1 MERHATAE
9 AQNRGDR
16 ERREPRREPRR
27 EFRREFHTLPHQPL
41 GPSEEKTDSDDP
53 KERSTLRRERSAGRF
68 VVVFLLFGTL
78 VGIALL
84 LLLTALV
91 VWLSQVTGSFI
102 VATLI
107 LGGAFALLAAG
118 LYLLTIR
125 EAVEQIRARAETV
138 YEVARLART
147 GYEWLSEKIS
157 MLIGIYNLLRK
168 G

>member
-9 AQNRGDR
+9 AHTRGDR
-16 ERREPRREPRR
+16 ERREPRQEFRQEPRR
-27 EFRREFHTLPHQPL
+27 EFHIPPHQPL
-41 GPSEEKTDSDDP
+41 GPSEEKTDSNDRT
-53 KERSTLRRERSAGRF
+53 ERSSLRRERSAGRF

-118 LYLLTIR
+118 LYLLSIR

-147 GYEWLSEKIS
+147 GYEWVSDKIS
-157 MLIGIYNLLRK
+157 TLIGIYNLLRK

>member
-1 MERHATAE
+1 MEQRKKS
-9 AQNRGDR
+9 GI
-16 ERREPRREPRR
+16 
-27 EFRREFHTLPHQPL
+27 
-41 GPSEEKTDSDDP
+41 SP
-53 KERSTLRRERSAGRF
+53 KAIKWIWGVAFAPF
-68 VVVFLLFGTL
+68 VLL
-78 VGIALL
+78 ALL

>member
-9 AQNRGDR
+9 AQTRGDQ
-16 ERREPRREPRR
+16 ERRESRQEPRR
-27 EFRREFHTLPHQPL
+27 EFHTPPHQPL
-41 GPSEEKTDSDDP
+41 GPSEERTDSNDRT
-53 KERSTLRRERSAGRF
+53 ERSTFRRERSAGSF

-118 LYLLTIR
+118 LYLLSIR
-125 EAVEQIRARAETV
+125 EAVELIRARAETV

-147 GYEWLSEKIS
+147 GYEWVSEKIS

>member
-1 MERHATAE
+1 MKKTILPVLARHK
-9 AQNRGDR
+9 R
-16 ERREPRREPRR
+16 
-27 EFRREFHTLPHQPL
+27 
-41 GPSEEKTDSDDP
+41 
-53 KERSTLRRERSAGRF
+53 
-68 VVVFLLFGTL
+68 
-78 VGIALL
+78 
-84 LLLTALV
+84 LTAAVLALAV
-91 VWLSQVTGSFI
+91 VLAAG
-102 VATLI
+102 
-107 LGGAFALLAAG
+107 GGAFALLAAG

>member
-9 AQNRGDR
+9 AQNLSDR
-16 ERREPRREPRR
+16 ERREPRRE
-27 EFRREFHTLPHQPL
+27 FHTPPHQPL
-41 GPSEEKTDSDDP
+41 GPSEKKTDSDDP

>member
-1 MERHATAE
+1 MERHATAQ
-9 AQNRGDR
+9 AQTRGDQ
-16 ERREPRREPRR
+16 ERREPRR
-27 EFRREFHTLPHQPL
+27 EFRHEPRQESHTPSYQPL
-41 GPSEEKTDSDDP
+41 GPSEERTDSNDRT
-53 KERSTLRRERSAGRF
+53 ERSTPRRERSAGRF

-107 LGGAFALLAAG
+107 LGGTFALLAAG
-118 LYLLTIR
+118 LYLLSIR

-147 GYEWLSEKIS
+147 GYEWVSDKVAT
-157 MLIGIYNLLRK
+157 LIGIYNLLRK

>member
-9 AQNRGDR
+9 AQNLSDR
-16 ERREPRREPRR
+16 ERREP
-27 EFRREFHTLPHQPL
+27 RREFHTLPHQPL

-53 KERSTLRRERSAGRF
+53 KKRSTIRKERSAGRF